1 MVGFGQMTATIKPLI
16 TPKSKDQKRYSYLIT
31 SRNKKLIPVVES
43 FYNREMTPVLKYIA
57 DAELEDPI
65 KISLRK
71 SLIISCVSLV
81 ENILSILAVR
91 VIEQNNLPIAS
102 LLDVP
107 DETQA
112 NNRMNKFGKKRRII
126 LSKAICSFESQLC

>member
-57 DAELEDPI
+57 DAELED
-65 KISLRK
+65 
-71 SLIISCVSLV
+71 
-81 ENILSILAVR
+81 
-91 VIEQNNLPIAS
+91 Q
-102 LLDVP
+102 
-107 DETQA
+107 
-112 NNRMNKFGKKRRII
+112 
-126 LSKAICSFESQLC
+126 SKYH

>member
-1 MVGFGQMTATIKPLI
+1 MVGFGQMIATIKPLI

-71 SLIISCVSLV
+71 YLIISCVSLV